1 MKKPL
6 LFLFLFSCALTVVA
20 QTPIYLRQEIRKEK
34 LENSAAFINANIIYP
49 IRGACKIS
57 DGGMNYKTL
66 ELWVYDANEKEIYH
80 TFQSVPTTD
89 LYKDL
94 VVVKMF
100 DLEYKNFMLKHGY
113 VLINRRHKEPALEH
127 QYEISIK

>member
-1 MKKPL
+1 MKKYL
-6 LFLFLFSCALTVVA
+6 LFLFLLSSTLTIVA
-20 QTPIYLRQEIRKEK
+20 QTPIYLRQEIKKAK
-34 LENSAAFINANIIYP
+34 LENSAAFTANILYP
-49 IRGACKIS
+49 IRGAYKIS

-66 ELWVYDANEKEIYH
+66 ELWVYDASEKEIYH
-80 TFQSVPTTD
+80 TFQSVPTTE

-100 DLEYKNFMLKHGY
+100 DLEYKTYMLKHGY

-127 QYEISIK
+127 QFEISIK